1 MKSKIELRL
10 EAARIAS
17 SLKGVNIKNF
27 CESVAVVEKY
37 LSGCSDLPEVYN
49 EADQIA
55 TVMKEMIS
63 TLENKECK
71 HPLFPGLKTS
81 SNPFGDN
88 QTGNCLGIGD
98 SKLSEIANEFYRN
111 HPTSDAI
118 CEAGSHGIP

>member
-55 TVMKEMIS
+55 TVMKEMVS
-63 TLENKECK
+63 TLENKEFDIL
-71 HPLFPGLKTS
+71 PSLKERDSGVTES
-81 SNPFGDN
+81 SLRRRSYAPSP
-88 QTGNCLGIGD
+88 Q
-98 SKLSEIANEFYRN
+98 S
-111 HPTSDAI
+111 
-118 CEAGSHGIP
+118 